1 VLDVDPP
8 TAPLPPE
15 SPEYRARVERLAR
28 LLGEAEGSLQ
38 EIGAGELDAVL
49 DPVTATPILLR
60 RAQEAL
66 ARSEERYR
74 DLVNRAPSIVC
85 ELTPEGETLFVNA
98 AVVQVLGVSPMELQ
112 GRSWWSSVV
121 CESAADDV
129 RALREALRA
138 GDVTGFE
145 LPARGADGGVRWIAW
160 NSANRYA
167 PDGTLESVV
176 LFGADVSGRRQA
188 EESARSL
195 ERERLARVEAEAA
208 NRTKSEFLAMMSHE
222 LRTPLNAI
230 AGYAD
235 LLLLGVR
242 GALNGAQAA
251 DLERIRRSQR
261 HLLVLIDDVLS
272 FTRLEAGHLQLNFG
286 SVAVMHVLR
295 AAQAVTEPLA
305 RARELGLEVR
315 DCRPGLT
322 VWADQDRVEQ
332 VLINLVTNA
341 IKYTPG
347 GGTVVVECEE
357 REDCVA
363 VHVRDT
369 GRGIPADKAEEIFE
383 PFTQLR
389 EGTAER
395 QGGVGLGLAISRD
408 LARAMRGE
416 IVVLPVD
423 PQGSDFVLTLPR
435 TPAPEA

>member
-1 VLDVDPP
+1 
-8 TAPLPPE
+8 
-15 SPEYRARVERLAR
+15 
-28 LLGEAEGSLQ
+28 
-38 EIGAGELDAVL
+38 
-49 DPVTATPILLR
+49 
-60 RAQEAL
+60 
-66 ARSEERYR
+66 
-74 DLVNRAPSIVC
+74 
-85 ELTPEGETLFVNA
+85 
-98 AVVQVLGVSPMELQ
+98 
-112 GRSWWSSVV
+112 
-121 CESAADDV
+121 
-129 RALREALRA
+129 
-138 GDVTGFE
+138 
-145 LPARGADGGVRWIAW
+145 
-160 NSANRYA
+160 
-167 PDGTLESVV
+167 VV

-195 ERERLARVEAEAA
+195 ESERMARAEAEAA

-242 GALNGAQAA
+242 GALNAAQIG

-272 FTRLEAGHLQLNFG
+272 FTRLEAGHLQLQFG
-286 SVAVMHVLR
+286 EFPVMHVLR

-305 RARELGLEVR
+305 RARELVFEVR

-341 IKYTPG
+341 TKYTPQG
-347 GGTVVVECEE
+347 GSIVIECEE
-357 REDCVA
+357 REDTVA

-383 PFTQLR
+383 PFKQLR

-408 LARAMRGE
+408 LARAMHGE
-416 IVVLPVD
+416 IVVRGVEPH
-423 PQGSDFVLTLPR
+423 GSDYIHPLPR
-435 TPAPEA
+435 GPPPVV